1 MFNPSRR
8 AFLQR
13 GSLGLAAAGAAGLV
27 LRADARATEPSGDDQ
42 EANQVAG
49 IRADAK
55 SGADA
60 AEVTPPKVFKATEDN
75 ILGPYYRAGAPYR
88 AKVTPPLE
96 PGEVLVISGRVWGLD
111 TRKPLAGAVLDIWQA
126 NDKGRY
132 DNDDPTKPPA
142 KGVFVN
148 RARVVT
154 DETGYYEVETILP
167 GRYQIGADTWRPRH
181 IHYLV
186 RHDGYKRLVT
196 QLYFQGDPYNKTDE
210 FIRESL
216 IIDLAEEK
224 IAAGK
229 YKSGRFDIVLA
240 KA

>member
-1 MFNPSRR
+1 MFDSSRR
-8 AFLQR
+8 DFLRR

-27 LRADARATEPSGDDQ
+27 LRPEALATEPSGDDQ
-42 EANQVAG
+42 EADQVAG
-49 IRADAK
+49 IRTDAQ
-55 SGADA
+55 GASL

-88 AKVTPPLE
+88 GKVTPPLE

-132 DNDDPTKPPA
+132 DNDDPAKPPA
-142 KGVFVN
+142 KGVYLN
-148 RARVVT
+148 RARLIT

-186 RHDGYKRLVT
+186 RQDGYKRLVT

-216 IIDLAEEK
+216 IIDLGEEK
-224 IAAGK
+224 TPGGK
-229 YKSGRFDIVLA
+229 YKVGRFDIVLA